1 MAVPARAIPFIIGP
15 KGSKAAEITEASGA
29 RFDVDRSNS
38 CVVLKGNPD
47 ACQKLKELIEEI
59 MESEGITG
67 TPAVVEET
75 AVVRVV
81 DTGHVKDFGPIP
93 GAAYDP
99 IAAAAAKARAAD
111 MGMSKSASRRKRR
124 KEQDLIEKEEELSD
138 LAEEVESNG
147 VQGSDDAD
155 QDEDSNEEDENDEE
169 DEDESEY
176 SESPAITTPDEEE
189 EAVPQIPTKEISAPI
204 STKRS
209 ATDTAVASRTPAAP
223 VGIIGRSPL
232 QASKPIEVSKTATN
246 TAKASTAEQK
256 EVYEKSY
263 NHFNPQ
269 GFTLPLQ
276 TPDTFYDA
284 ADTIAVTPVV
294 KEEKKPVAVVTPK
307 VVPAVVVP
315 KISPAVVAP
324 KVAPAVVIPKVAP
337 AVVTPKV
344 VPAVAST
351 PVPANRGASS
361 GLLDMLLG
369 YNTPLPTTTKHEQQP
384 ALTVK
389 LSQEHERAAAT
400 PTTSVPSFSKPTPA
414 PSPAPAI
421 ARETE
426 AVENRKSGYY
436 KSKTGFSVRL

>member
-1 MAVPARAIPFIIGP
+1 MAVPARAFPYIIGP
-15 KGSKAAEITEASGA
+15 KGSKAAEITDLSGA
-29 RFDVDRSNS
+29 RFDIDRANG

-59 MESEGITG
+59 MEIEGISG
-67 TPAVVEET
+67 APVVVEET
-75 AVVRVV
+75 AVARVV

-99 IAAAAAKARAAD
+99 VAAAAAKARAVD
-111 MGMSKSASRRKRR
+111 MGMSKSASRRRRR

-138 LAEEVESNG
+138 LVESIGAPNG
-147 VQGSDDAD
+147 VQVSDDAD

-176 SESPAITTPDEEE
+176 SESPAVTTPDEEE
-189 EAVPQIPTKEISAPI
+189 EIIPQIVHTVSPAKEVPSPI
-204 STKRS
+204 ITKRS
-209 ATDTAVASRTPAAP
+209 PIDTAHESRTINAP
-223 VGIIGRSPL
+223 VGIIGRSSP
-232 QASKPIEVSKTATN
+232 QAAKHADVPKTVAN
-246 TAKASTAEQK
+246 TSKASTSGQK

-276 TPDTFYDA
+276 TPDICADTFYDA
-284 ADTIAVTPVV
+284 VDTVVVTPVV

-307 VVPAVVVP
+307 VSAVVIVP
-315 KISPAVVAP
+315 KINPP
-324 KVAPAVVIPKVAP
+324 
-337 AVVTPKV
+337 
-344 VPAVAST
+344 VAST
-351 PVPANRGASS
+351 PAPANRGASS

-369 YNTPLPTTTKHEQQP
+369 YNASLPAPPATTKHEQQQQP
-384 ALTVK
+384 AKHPQAL
-389 LSQEHERAAAT
+389 ERPTAT
-400 PTTSVPSFSKPTPA
+400 PAVSVTSFSQ

-421 ARETE
+421 AREAD

>member
-1 MAVPARAIPFIIGP
+1 MAVPARAFPFIIGP

-29 RFDVDRSNS
+29 RFDIDRSNS

-99 IAAAAAKARAAD
+99 IAAAAAKSRAAD
-111 MGMSKSASRRKRR
+111 MGMSKSASRRRRR

-147 VQGSDDAD
+147 VHGSDDAD

-169 DEDESEY
+169 DEEESEY

-204 STKRS
+204 NTKRS
-209 ATDTAVASRTPAAP
+209 PTDTAITSRTPAAP
-223 VGIIGRSPL
+223 VGIIGRSPP

-284 ADTIAVTPVV
+284 ADTIAVTPVE

-307 VVPAVVVP
+307 VVPAVVAP

-324 KVAPAVVIPKVAP
+324 KIVP
-337 AVVTPKV
+337 AVVTPKI

-351 PVPANRGASS
+351 PAPANRGASS

-389 LSQEHERAAAT
+389 HSQEHGRAAAT
-400 PTTSVPSFSKPTPA
+400 PTTSVPSFSKPTPL

>member
-1 MAVPARAIPFIIGP
+1 MAVPARAFPFIIGP

-29 RFDVDRSNS
+29 RFDIDRSNS
-38 CVVLKGNPD
+38 CVVVKGNPD

-59 MESEGITG
+59 METEGIIS

-111 MGMSKSASRRKRR
+111 MSMSKSANRRRRR

-147 VQGSDDAD
+147 VHGSDDAD

-204 STKRS
+204 STKRNP
-209 ATDTAVASRTPAAP
+209 TDTAIASRTPAAP
-223 VGIIGRSPL
+223 VGIIGRSPPR
-232 QASKPIEVSKTATN
+232 ASKPIEVSKTATN
-246 TAKASTAEQK
+246 TVKASTAEQK

-284 ADTIAVTPVV
+284 ADTIAVTPFV

-307 VVPAVVVP
+307 VVPAVVAP

-324 KVAPAVVIPKVAP
+324 KIVP
-337 AVVTPKV
+337 AVVTPKI
-344 VPAVAST
+344 VPAVGST
-351 PVPANRGASS
+351 PAPANRGASS

-389 LSQEHERAAAT
+389 HSQEHERAAAT
-400 PTTSVPSFSKPTPA
+400 PTTSVPSFSKPT

>member
-1 MAVPARAIPFIIGP
+1 MAVPARAFPFIIGP
-15 KGSKAAEITEASGA
+15 KGSKAAEITDASGA
-29 RFDVDRSNS
+29 RFDIDRSNS

-59 MESEGITG
+59 MEAEGITG

-111 MGMSKSASRRKRR
+111 MGMSKSASRRRRR
-124 KEQDLIEKEEELSD
+124 KEQDLIEKDKQLSD

-189 EAVPQIPTKEISAPI
+189 ETVPQIPTKEISAPI
-204 STKRS
+204 NTKRS
-209 ATDTAVASRTPAAP
+209 ATDTAITSRTAAAP
-223 VGIIGRSPL
+223 VGIIGRSPP
-232 QASKPIEVSKTATN
+232 QASKPIEVSKTAT
-246 TAKASTAEQK
+246 STAEQK

-276 TPDTFYDA
+276 TPDIFYDA

-324 KVAPAVVIPKVAP
+324 KVAPAVV
-337 AVVTPKV
+337 TPKI

-400 PTTSVPSFSKPTPA
+400 PTTSVPSFSKPAPA
-414 PSPAPAI
+414 PSPTPAI